1 MSITQDEMKKYTL
14 VELLVADMRK
24 QNKSAEIKE
33 AALHAFRQYYN
44 AYQAV
49 IIDIYNKI
57 HQDYSLSNDISIE
70 LQNANLN
77 IPIKGFQEM
86 WNTFGMRGYTIEDL
100 ADLDIELQEARYNA
114 EDKKFYTIA
123 VDWKY
128 EDDPAYHYLTLTPN
142 EVLNSQNK
150 ELVEQEKE
158 KFRQLIMPIA
168 QPYIE
173 SYNKSKNAEAQEL
186 EDKERAEYE
195 RLKRKFETEYCS
207 GAER

>member
-1 MSITQDEMKKYTL
+1 MKKYTL

-128 EDDPAYHYLTLTPN
+128 EDDPDYHELTHTPN
-142 EVLNSQNK
+142 EDLKSQNK

-158 KFRQLIMPIA
+158 KSRQLIMPIA

-195 RLKRKFETEYCS
+195 RLKRKFETE
-207 GAER
+207 

>member
-1 MSITQDEMKKYTL
+1 MSITQDEMKKYML

-33 AALHAFRQYYN
+33 AALRAFRQYYN

-57 HQDYSLSNDISIE
+57 HQDYSLSIDISIE

-114 EDKKFYTIA
+114 EDKKFYIIA
-123 VDWKY
+123 VDRKY

-150 ELVEQEKE
+150 ELIEQEKE
-158 KFRQLIMPIA
+158 NFRQLIMPIA

-173 SYNKSKNAEAQEL
+173 S
-186 EDKERAEYE
+186 
-195 RLKRKFETEYCS
+195 
-207 GAER
+207 